1 MTRIERREGGDEQD
15 GGDGDGGPH
24 GPGGTWFGSQSR
36 SPLASRHGAEPSALA
51 CDAAPGQRRSWFVSS
66 PSKRCDGG
74 IGVST
79 PPAGLS
85 SNWNALKIGWIRA

>member
-1 MTRIERREGGDEQD
+1 M
-15 GGDGDGGPH
+15 
-24 GPGGTWFGSQSR
+24 
-36 SPLASRHGAEPSALA
+36 SRHGAEPSAVGW
-51 CDAAPGQRRSWFVSS
+51 DAAPGQRRSWLVSS

-85 SNWNALKIGWIRA
+85 SKLNALKIGWMRA